1 MQGDLLLMLGQDFSQ
16 AELRDKVR
24 EKARRF
30 LLQTRRRFLLQ
41 TRRFLLQTRQFLLRT
56 RQFLL
61 QTREAYP
68 DRLGTPTDTKE
79 ISEKERAFVFLVCIK
94 VRALDEDGSGL
105 IEFDEF
111 VTLMR

>member
-30 LLQTRRRFLLQ
+30 LLQTR
-41 TRRFLLQTRQFLLRT
+41 RRFLLQTRQFLLRT